1 MKPVSLNG
9 VNPVKAQNPEL
20 LDCKLVA
27 ALCGCSTRMI
37 WRLRDMGD
45 MPAPIRLGGLVR
57 WRRADI
63 ERWISDGCPR
73 VRETTRAGR

>member
-1 MKPVSLNG
+1 MKQLNREEG
-9 VNPVKAQNPEL
+9 SSFTPPKPAL
-20 LDCKLVA
+20 LDCAGVA
-27 ALCGCSTRMI
+27 TLCGCSTRMI

-57 WRRADI
+57 WRKADI

-73 VRETTRAGR
+73 VRTTGRAGK